1 MNAFEETIEI
11 IVSTLYA
18 HGVDNPELARAI
30 PADEH

>member
-30 PADEH
+30 ASDEH